1 MIYYGPKIKIDYD
14 HLVFESTDEIEVMQ
28 QHCGGENITVYK
40 EHLKPGGLIS
50 IVSFVFYSI
59 FIFS

>member
-1 MIYYGPKIKIDYD
+1 MVYYGPKIKIDYD

-40 EHLKPGGLIS
+40 EHLKPGGLLS
-50 IVSFVFYSI
+50 IVSFFYSI